1 MHYYFSLNKK
11 LYRTKLAKLK
21 GEKMRL
27 TKEEMQNV
35 INEIRC
41 AEGGSEL
48 NFNTS
53 EISTVVEYSDGENEN
68 FIIEKVDENGGY
80 EGAGEDM
87 SITFK
92 ITRKADEAIGYLTLE
107 GYYSSWNDSYYH
119 TVYASEPV
127 EKTIIVYEKVK

>member
-1 MHYYFSLNKK
+1 ML
-11 LYRTKLAKLK
+11 R
-21 GEKMRL
+21 
-27 TKEEMQNV
+27 KEEMQNA
-35 INEIRC
+35 INEIRYC
-41 AEGGSEL
+41 EGCCQI
-48 NFNTS
+48 NFNS
-53 EISTVVEYSDGENEN
+53 HEIDYQVEYSEGENEN
-68 FIIEKVDENGGY
+68 FIIEKVDVDGGY

>member
-1 MHYYFSLNKK
+1 
-11 LYRTKLAKLK
+11 
-21 GEKMRL
+21 MRL
-27 TKEEMQNV
+27 TKEEMQNA

-53 EISTVVEYSDGENEN
+53 EISVNAEYSDGENEN

-80 EGAGEDM
+80 EGAGEEM
-87 SITFK
+87 SITFE
-92 ITRKADEAIGYLTLE
+92 ITRKIDEAIGYLTLE
-107 GYYSSWNDSYYH
+107 GYYNSWADSYYH

-127 EKTIIVYEKVK
+127 QKTITVYEKLNEK

>member
-1 MHYYFSLNKK
+1 
-11 LYRTKLAKLK
+11 
-21 GEKMRL
+21 MRL
-27 TKEEMQNV
+27 TKEEMQNA

-53 EISTVVEYSDGENEN
+53 EISVNAEYSDGENEN

-80 EGAGEDM
+80 EGAGEEM
-87 SITFK
+87 SITFE
-92 ITRKADEAIGYLTLE
+92 ITRKSDEAIGYLTLE
-107 GYYSSWNDSYYH
+107 GYYNSWSDSYYH

-127 EKTIIVYEKVK
+127 QKTITVYEKLNEK